1 MLCRPIPRDFDE
13 LFENRALTPMT
24 SNGELRA
31 IMEMTVH
38 FSLVFIVRIL
48 RSKHSVAK
56 RTRKVFD
63 MVLFIERSDV
73 RPPQGRSTGGAEE
86 IDATKVVCFA
96 ERVFQTCLGFLDG
109 KEFRGD
115 ADVAFLRLAEIKAAS
130 ST

>member
-1 MLCRPIPRDFDE
+1 MLCRTIPRDFDE
-13 LFENRALTPMT
+13 LFENRAFTPMT

-31 IMEMTVH
+31 IVEMTVYIP
-38 FSLVFIVRIL
+38 LVFIVGIL
-48 RSKHSVAK
+48 GSKHGVAK
-56 RTRKVFD
+56 RTSKVFD
-63 MVLFIERSDV
+63 MVLFIEGSDV
-73 RPPQGRSTGGAEE
+73 RSAERRSTGRAEE

-115 ADVAFLRLAEIKAAS
+115 ADVAFLRLAEIKVGG